1 MRTGEAIVERPH
13 ESSQLAPSIYD
24 PAVDVPLS
32 RAKAPSVLAL
42 PAVHLQTMEQ
52 HAVIQV
58 LYNTPV
64 GDDRE
69 HRERQVKLL
78 AAAAAQH
85 IAVALHNFEQLTQGL
100 DRYAPQGDRS
110 HTQSPEEGIANNP
123 SAYGDTRRTIR
134 ASGAGR
140 DLQEVQQDGGEG
152 KRGGLWVDVSTP
164 KT

>member
-1 MRTGEAIVERPH
+1 MRTGEVIVERPH
-13 ESSQLAPSIYD
+13 EPSQLTPSIYD

-69 HRERQVKLL
+69 HRERQMKLL

-85 IAVALHNFEQLTQGL
+85 VAVALHNFEQLTQGL
-100 DRYAPQGDRS
+100 DRYAPQGDRC
-110 HTQSPEEGIANNP
+110 QSPHGTANEP
-123 SAYGDTRRTIR
+123 STYGDTPV
-134 ASGAGR
+134 SGTGR
-140 DLQEVQQDGGEG
+140 DLQELQQDGGAG